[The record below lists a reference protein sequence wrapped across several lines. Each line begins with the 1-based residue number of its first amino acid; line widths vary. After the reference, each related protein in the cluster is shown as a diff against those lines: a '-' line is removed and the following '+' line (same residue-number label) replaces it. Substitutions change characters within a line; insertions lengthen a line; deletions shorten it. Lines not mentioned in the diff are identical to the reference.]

1 MTETGESCS
10 LIVKLE
16 VQGLETS
23 SSDTVT
29 VNNGVTTTTT
39 ALIPVDQLITNATL
53 IATYIGEITRRS
65 DLIEFIGKVVPLN
78 VMTYL
83 LN

>member
-1 MTETGESCS
+1 MTETGENCS

-29 VNNGVTTTTT
+29 VNDGVTTTTT
-39 ALIPVDQLITNATL
+39 ALIPVNQLITSATL
-53 IATYIGEITRRS
+53 IATYTGEITRKS
-65 DLIEFIGKVVPLN
+65 DLIDFIGKVSLKCN
-78 VMTYL
+78 DGL
-83 LN
+83 A